1 MARKKQTK
9 QFNDDR
15 RARAECFILCD
26 YARAE
31 NGKLYIVGGGWDEI
45 VPQRLPLE
53 FETYLA
59 IKIVLSWE
67 VVAGPT
73 ATIVRAELLDANDRV
88 LGDPVFETTVEGSP
102 VDLPEELER
111 RGRQMVALFMGN
123 EAKMTLTEPG
133 LFTLRLFVDD
143 EAIATTTFRVAPPPP
158 LLSRINQAPERP
170 DAQQEELTDAKRT
183 TT

>member
-1 MARKKQTK
+1 MARKKQTTLL
-9 QFNDDR
+9 DDR

-31 NGKLYIVGGGWDEI
+31 NGKLYIIGGGWDEI

-59 IKIVLSWE
+59 IKLVLFWE

-73 ATIVRAELLDANDRV
+73 PPIVRAELLDANDRV
-88 LGDPVFETTVEGSP
+88 LGDPVFESTVEGTP
-102 VDLPEELER
+102 VDLSKELER
-111 RGRQMVALFMGN
+111 QGQLMVALFMGN

-133 LFTLRLFVDD
+133 LFNLRLFVDD
-143 EAIATTTFRVAPPPP
+143 EAIATTTFRVAPPRPDR
-158 LLSRINQAPERP
+158 SRINHALEQL
-170 DAQQEELTDAKRT
+170 DAHDEQRDVKRAT
-183 TT
+183 T

>member
-1 MARKKQTK
+1 MARKKQSK
-9 QFNDDR
+9 LLDDDR

-31 NGKLYIVGGGWDEI
+31 IGKLYIIGGGWDEI

-59 IKIVLSWE
+59 IKLVLFWE

-73 ATIVRAELLDANDRV
+73 ATIIRAELLDADDRV

-111 RGRQMVALFMGN
+111 QGQLMVALFMGN

-133 LFTLRLFVDD
+133 LFTLRLFVND
-143 EAIATTTFRVAPPPP
+143 EAITTTTFRVATPRPH
-158 LLSRINQAPERP
+158 LSRINQGLERL
-170 DAQQEELTDAKRT
+170 DTQEEHREAKRAT
-183 TT
+183 I

>member
-9 QFNDDR
+9 LLDDDR

-59 IKIVLSWE
+59 IKLVLFWE

-73 ATIVRAELLDANDRV
+73 TTTIRAELLDANDRV
-88 LGDPVFETTVEGSP
+88 LGDPVFETTVQGAP
-102 VDLPEELER
+102 VDLPEELEKQ
-111 RGRQMVALFMGN
+111 GNLMVALFMGN

-133 LFTLRLFVDD
+133 LFTLLLFVNDD
-143 EAIATTTFRVAPPPP
+143 AIATTTFRVAPPR
-158 LLSRINQAPERP
+158 LDRSRINQALERP
-170 DAQQEELTDAKRT
+170 DAQEEQTEAKRAT
-183 TT
+183 T

>member
-9 QFNDDR
+9 LLNDW

-53 FETYLA
+53 YETYLA
-59 IKIVLSWE
+59 IKLVLFWE
-67 VVAGPT
+67 VIAGPT
-73 ATIVRAELLDANDRV
+73 TAIIRAELLDANDRV
-88 LGDPVFETTVEGSP
+88 LGDPVFETTVEGGP
-102 VDLPEELER
+102 IDLPEEREGQGQL
-111 RGRQMVALFMGN
+111 MVALFMGN

-133 LFTLRLFVDD
+133 LFTLRLFVND
-143 EAIATTTFRVAPPPP
+143 EAVATTTFRVAPP
-158 LLSRINQAPERP
+158 R
-170 DAQQEELTDAKRT
+170 
-183 TT
+183 

>member
-9 QFNDDR
+9 LLDDDR

-59 IKIVLSWE
+59 IKLVLFWE

-73 ATIVRAELLDANDRV
+73 TTIIRAELLDANDRV
-88 LGDPVFETTVEGSP
+88 LGDSVFETTVQGGP
-102 VDLPEELER
+102 VDLSEELER
-111 RGRQMVALFMGN
+111 HGQLMVALFMGN
-123 EAKMTLTEPG
+123 EAKMTLSEPG
-133 LFTLRLFVDD
+133 LFTLRLFVND
-143 EAIATTTFRVAPPPP
+143 EAIATTTFRVAPPRPDR
-158 LLSRINQAPERP
+158 SRINQALERL
-170 DAQQEELTDAKRT
+170 DAQEEQWDVKRAT
-183 TT
+183 T

>member
-9 QFNDDR
+9 LLNDR

-59 IKIVLSWE
+59 VKLVLFWE
-67 VVAGPT
+67 VVADPT
-73 ATIVRAELLDANDRV
+73 TTVIRAELLDANDRV
-88 LGDPVFETTVEGSP
+88 LGDPVFETTVQGGP
-102 VDLPEELER
+102 VDLPEELEKQ
-111 RGRQMVALFMGN
+111 GELMVALFMGN

-133 LFTLRLFVDD
+133 LFTLRLFVND
-143 EAIATTTFRVAPPPP
+143 EAIATTTFRVAPPRPDR
-158 LLSRINQAPERP
+158 SRINQALERL
-170 DAQQEELTDAKRT
+170 DALEEQRDVKRAT
-183 TT
+183 T

>member
-9 QFNDDR
+9 LLNDR

-59 IKIVLSWE
+59 VKLVLFWE
-67 VVAGPT
+67 VVADPT
-73 ATIVRAELLDANDRV
+73 TTVIRAELLDANDRV
-88 LGDPVFETTVEGSP
+88 LGDPVFETTVQGGP
-102 VDLPEELER
+102 VDLPEELEKQ
-111 RGRQMVALFMGN
+111 GELMVALFMGN

-133 LFTLRLFVDD
+133 LFTLRLFVND
-143 EAIATTTFRVAPPPP
+143 EAIATTTFRVAPPRPDR
-158 LLSRINQAPERP
+158 SRINQALERL
-170 DAQQEELTDAKRT
+170 DAQEEQRDVKRAT
-183 TT
+183 T

>member
-9 QFNDDR
+9 LLDDDR

-31 NGKLYIVGGGWDEI
+31 NGKLYIIGGGWDEI

-59 IKIVLSWE
+59 IKLVLFWE
-67 VVAGPT
+67 VAAGPT
-73 ATIVRAELLDANDRV
+73 STIIRAELLDANDRV
-88 LGDPVFETTVEGSP
+88 LGVPVFETTVEGSP
-102 VDLPEELER
+102 VDLPEELA
-111 RGRQMVALFMGN
+111 RQGQPMVALFMGN

-133 LFTLRLFVDD
+133 LFTLRLFVND
-143 EAIATTTFRVAPPPP
+143 EAIATTTFRVAPPRPH
-158 LLSRINQAPERP
+158 LSRINQALERL
-170 DAQQEELTDAKRT
+170 DAQEEQREGKRAT
-183 TT
+183 T

>member
-1 MARKKQTK
+1 MAGKTQTK
-9 QFNDDR
+9 LLDDDR

-31 NGKLYIVGGGWDEI
+31 NGKLYIIGGGWDEI

-59 IKIVLSWE
+59 IKLVLFWE

-73 ATIVRAELLDANDRV
+73 ATIIRAELLDANDRV

-111 RGRQMVALFMGN
+111 QGRLMVALFMGN
-123 EAKMTLTEPG
+123 EAKMTLSEPG
-133 LFTLRLFVDD
+133 LFTLRLFVND
-143 EAIATTTFRVAPPPP
+143 EAIATTTFRVSPPRPH
-158 LLSRINQAPERP
+158 LSRINQALERI
-170 DAQQEELTDAKRT
+170 DAQEEQREAKRAT
-183 TT
+183 T